1 MDGIIIID
9 KPRGMTSHDVVH
21 IVRRISG
28 VKKVGHL
35 GTLDPAATGVL
46 PLALGKA
53 TKSASKLSVKGK
65 TYEFTLR
72 LGVATS
78 TDDDEGEII
87 DQRPLPENLLEKLEP
102 LLSAYTGDIMQRP
115 PNYSAIKVDGRR
127 AYELARK
134 GIDFVLEERPVHVD
148 SLEIL
153 EISGADVKMRM
164 SCGAGTY
171 VRSICRDLG
180 NELGCGGHAKDIR
193 RTVHGNYSIDK
204 AIKLSDLKESP
215 ELIAEHLLRI

>member
-1 MDGIIIID
+1 MNGIIIID
-9 KPRGMTSHDVVH
+9 KPRGLTSHDVVH

-53 TKSASKLSVKGK
+53 TKSASKLSIKDK

-72 LGVATS
+72 LGISTT
-78 TDDDEGEII
+78 TDDDEGDVI
-87 DQRPLPENLLEKLEP
+87 DERPLPADFREELQS
-102 LLSAYTGDIMQRP
+102 LLSTYTGDIMQRP
-115 PNYSAIKVDGRR
+115 PNYSAIKVNGRR

-134 GIDFVLEERPVHVD
+134 GIEFTLEERPTRVD

-153 EISGADVKMRM
+153 ELSGSEVRMRM

-180 NELGCGGHAKDIR
+180 EDLKCGGHAKNIR
-193 RTVHGNYSIDK
+193 RTMHGNYSIDK
-204 AIKLSDLKESP
+204 AIELSAIKESP
-215 ELIAEHLLRI
+215 ELIAENLLPM